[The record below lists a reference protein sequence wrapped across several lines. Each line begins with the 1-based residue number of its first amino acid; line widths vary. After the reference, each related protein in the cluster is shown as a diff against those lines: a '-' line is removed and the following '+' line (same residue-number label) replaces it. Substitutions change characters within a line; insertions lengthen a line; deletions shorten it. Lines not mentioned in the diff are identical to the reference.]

1 MKKDWA
7 FTKLT
12 SSQKMQKT
20 LIYHERIQKKLMWL
34 TYLVVPQYS
43 ISASFTR
50 ATLHPIQKPIENET
64 LTQIIL
70 GMNDI
75 HNSLIQLTL
84 HEEMEWKL
92 SG

>member
-1 MKKDWA
+1 
-7 FTKLT
+7 
-12 SSQKMQKT
+12 
-20 LIYHERIQKKLMWL
+20 MWL